1 MSISIINRQRAVL
14 LNLKSLQ
21 EFAARALIECLKIQ
35 KRKLG
40 ALADLPE
47 VSVVLVSDKR
57 IAEIHREFMNDPTP
71 TDVITFDHGEIV
83 ISAQT
88 AKRQA
93 RQFGTSLAD
102 ELRLYLVHGLL
113 HLSGFDDKTARGAA
127 DMKRVQEKLVDRALR
142 RSIT

>member
-1 MSISIINRQRAVL
+1 MSITIINRQRAVRIDL
-14 LNLKSLQ
+14 ESLR
-21 EFAARALIECLKIQ
+21 EFAARALIECLKLQ

-47 VSVVLVSDKR
+47 VSVVFVSDKR
-57 IAEIHREFMNDPTP
+57 IAQVHRQFMNDPTP

-83 ISAQT
+83 ISTET

-93 RQFGTSLAD
+93 RQFGTSLVH
-102 ELRLYLVHGLL
+102 ELQLYLVHGLL

-127 DMKRVQEKLVDRALR
+127 EMKRVQEKLVDRALR
-142 RSIT
+142 RSMR